1 LKNFRVIG
9 SPLVTAAIYA
19 TVASVWI
26 FYSDAILA
34 SFTSDVEVLSK
45 FQTIKGLSFVIL
57 SAAMIYLLMVAGQ
70 QNLKKTTEKAIADE
84 QRLRLLLDTAPFS
97 IGIHQHGVLKFINTA
112 GVSMLEVEAPEDI
125 IGINIE
131 EIVHPD
137 FLESTRLRVEKM
149 MRGEKVSKTV
159 EIIFLT
165 RKGNE
170 VPVCLHVTPFEMDG
184 EPAIQVIAEDISERI
199 EREELLENAIREK
212 SILISEIHHRVK
224 NNMAIISALMQ
235 LQAFETDH
243 QEVRSTLNES
253 VNRVKSIALI
263 HEQLYKSQNLNEVRF
278 DQYIKPL
285 ADIVSDYFKGRGK
298 VFFDYEIEE
307 TSLNINQA
315 VSCALF
321 LNEAISNVFK
331 YRTGSGESLCVISAK
346 QMGRNIHINVKD
358 NCPWSAEFLS
368 DKQRNRLGYQL
379 METTADQLHGTFTIE
394 EKEGMLITL
403 IFEKELSVKGSAS
416 NNIITL

>member
-1 LKNFRVIG
+1 MKNFRVIG

-285 ADIVSDYFKGRGK
+285 D
-298 VFFDYEIEE
+298 
-307 TSLNINQA
+307 
-315 VSCALF
+315 
-321 LNEAISNVFK
+321 
-331 YRTGSGESLCVISAK
+331 
-346 QMGRNIHINVKD
+346 
-358 NCPWSAEFLS
+358 
-368 DKQRNRLGYQL
+368 
-379 METTADQLHGTFTIE
+379 
-394 EKEGMLITL
+394 
-403 IFEKELSVKGSAS
+403 
-416 NNIITL
+416 